1 MKKLVLFIFFLISL
15 TTFSQKTDFW
25 DNVKFGGGF
34 TLGFGNNQTTI
45 GISPSAIYNFDN
57 GFALGAGLGYLY
69 SEINDFSTTAYS
81 TSILSLY
88 QTNFN
93 VQFSGEFE
101 YYFAKQQ
108 IQGSNSFNSNF
119 PALHLGVAYNQGRF
133 AVGIRYDVLYDD
145 DKSVF
150 ASPISPVVRFYF

>member
-1 MKKLVLFIFFLISL
+1 MKKIVVFIFLAFSL

-25 DNVKFGGGF
+25 DHVQFGGGF
-34 TLGFGNNQTTI
+34 TLGFGDQTTV
-45 GISPSAIYNFDN
+45 GISPSAIYNFNN

-81 TSILSLY
+81 TSIISLY
-88 QTNFN
+88 RTNFN
-93 VQFSGEFE
+93 VQFSGEFD

-108 IQGSNSFNSNF
+108 IQGLNSFNSNF
-119 PALHLGVAYNQGRF
+119 PALHLGIAYNQGRF
-133 AVGIRYDVLYDD
+133 AVGIRYDVLYEEN
-145 DKSVF
+145 KSVF

>member
-1 MKKLVLFIFFLISL
+1 MKKIVVFIFFLISL

-34 TLGFGNNQTTI
+34 TLGFG
-45 GISPSAIYNFDN
+45 
-57 GFALGAGLGYLY
+57 YLY

-88 QTNFN
+88 QTKFN

-108 IQGSNSFNSNF
+108 VQGFDSFNSNF

>member
-1 MKKLVLFIFFLISL
+1 MKKIILLLLLSLSL
-15 TTFSQKTDFW
+15 TSFSQRTDFW
-25 DNVKFGGGF
+25 DNVRFGGGF

-45 GISPSAIYNFDN
+45 GISPSAIYNFEN

-81 TSILSLY
+81 TSIISLY
-88 QTNFN
+88 QTKFN
-93 VQFSGEFE
+93 VQFSGEFD
-101 YYFAKQQ
+101 YYFAQQ
-108 IQGSNSFNSNF
+108 KVQGFESFNSNF
-119 PALHLGVAYNQGRF
+119 PALHLGIAYNQGRF